1 MPPESTGTATRE
13 LIASVV
19 RPEGVGA
26 ALIAD
31 LWWVMFW
38 IAAVVCVEVFVLLL
52 IAVGRRRRASEQV
65 VEPAA
70 VPRTESGGVPFPAA
84 DQPPRWSSSLVLAG
98 GVIVPAVIL
107 VTLLVYSLGSHTAL
121 AVTADDP
128 LTIEVIGHQW
138 WWEVRY
144 PEHDFTT
151 ANEIVMPLNRQ
162 VRLEL
167 TSVDVIHSLW
177 VPSLNGKMDLI
188 PGQVTELP
196 LEASSPGAFWGI
208 CAEYCGMQH
217 AKMNLTVRA
226 VGQAEF
232 TVWADDQTR
241 PAPLPERGTPEAD
254 GLQVFLGSA
263 CVYCHTIRGTNASGR
278 AGPDLTHLA
287 SRLTLGAGALPNTR
301 GNLGGWIVNSQ
312 TTKPGNRMPPMYVS
326 GQELQDLLAYLETLQ

>member
-1 MPPESTGTATRE
+1 MPPEQPGTTTVQ
-13 LIASVV
+13 LASVV
-19 RPEGVGA
+19 QPEGFGA

-38 IAAVVCVEVFVLLL
+38 IAVAVCVIVFFLLL
-52 IAVGRRRRASEQV
+52 AAVGRRRAAAHDNV
-65 VEPAA
+65 VAPAQ
-70 VPRTESGGVPFPAA
+70 VPREEESAVGYPPAGQA
-84 DQPPRWSSSLVLAG
+84 PRWSNSLVLIG
-98 GVIVPAVIL
+98 GVVIPAVIL
-107 VTLLVYSLGSHTAL
+107 VGLLVYSLGAHSAL
-121 AVTADDP
+121 AVTAERQM
-128 LTIEVIGHQW
+128 TVEVIGHQW

-144 PEHDFTT
+144 PEQGFTT
-151 ANEIVMPLNRQ
+151 ANEIVMPVNRQ

-177 VPSLNGKMDLI
+177 VPTLNGKMDLI

-196 LEASSPGAFWGI
+196 LEAITLGVFWGI

-226 VGQAEF
+226 VSDADF
-232 TVWADDQTR
+232 RVWADGQTQ
-241 PAPLPERGTPEAD
+241 PAQLPQRDSAAAE
-254 GLQVFLGSA
+254 GLDVLLGSA

-287 SRLTLGAGALPNTR
+287 SRLTLGAGAVPNTR

-312 TTKPGNRMPPMYVS
+312 TTKPGNRMPPMYLS
-326 GQELQDLLAYLETLQ
+326 GQELQDLLAYLETLE

>member
-1 MPPESTGTATRE
+1 MPPDPIGTTTRDA
-13 LIASVV
+13 IASVV
-19 RPEGVGA
+19 RPEGLGA

-38 IAAVVCVEVFVLLL
+38 IATAVCVVVFVLLL

-65 VEPAA
+65 VQPAS
-70 VPRTESGGVPFPAA
+70 VPRTDDGAVPFPVS
-84 DQPPRWSSSLVLAG
+84 DQPPRWSNTLVLTG
-98 GVIVPAVIL
+98 GVIVPAIIL
-107 VTLLVYSLGSHTAL
+107 VGLLVYSLGSHTAL
-121 AVTADDP
+121 AVTAEQP
-128 LTIEVIGHQW
+128 LTVEVIGHQW

-144 PEHDFTT
+144 PDQGFTT
-151 ANEIVMPLNRQ
+151 ANEIVLPVDRQ
-162 VRLEL
+162 VRVEL

-196 LEASSPGAFWGI
+196 LEATSPGVFWGI

-226 VGQAEF
+226 VSQDEF
-232 TVWADDQTR
+232 TVWADGQAQ
-241 PAPLPERGTPEAD
+241 PAPLPARGTAEAD

-287 SRLTLGAGALPNTR
+287 SRLTLGAGAVPNTR

-312 TTKPGNRMPPMYVS
+312 TTKPGNRMPPMYIS
-326 GQELQDLLAYLETLQ
+326 GQELQDLLAYLETLD